1 MYSSLPS
8 FVLGFH
14 GCDKSIGEKI
24 ISGTDTLEHS
34 HNAYDWL
41 GHGAYFWENNPARAL
56 EYAKRLK
63 EKAHNKKNI
72 IIDLNEVDW
81 MNSSGLGILIGAV
94 TTLKNNNGR
103 LALANVSD
111 RISNLLRITK
121 LADVFE
127 VYETID
133 SAIESLK

>member
-1 MYSSLPS
+1 MVQI
-8 FVLGFH
+8 FEREGI
-14 GCDKSIGEKI
+14 DI
-24 ISGTDTLEHS
+24 ISLSGKIMGGPEAGEI
-34 HNAYDWL
+34 N
-41 GHGAYFWENNPARAL
+41 EQINNL
-56 EYAKRLK
+56 IDQ
-63 EKAHNKKNI
+63 NKKNI